1 MGRRLLGAV
10 YPFRLLCQE
19 VWQVFFSLA
28 FYHVNLN
35 NHAAFLS
42 VREGSGK
49 KLLLKIEPI
58 ALKKIF
64 ERDNIVQEVK

>member
-10 YPFRLLCQE
+10 YAFRLLCQE

-42 VREGSGK
+42 VRDGSGK
-49 KLLLKIEPI
+49 SYS
-58 ALKKIF
+58 
-64 ERDNIVQEVK
+64 